1 MVKTYKL
8 ERGLSIIDVAPP
20 IRGFERF
27 ISVYVLEAGGI
38 ALVDVGPTVSVV
50 NLVSGLQQLKVNPGD
65 VNYVF
70 ISHIH
75 LDHAGGI
82 GRALKQMPNAS
93 VVVHEKGAPH
103 LIDPTK
109 LWADSQRALG
119 ELAGKYEPLE
129 PVPDDRVIIGRDGM
143 VFDLG
148 GVKLEVLETP
158 GHASH
163 HLSFWDSQKK
173 RLFVG
178 EAAGVYVADV
188 DLTRPGTPAPFNL
201 EQSLESLDRLIRL
214 APASM
219 CYGHFGCAPQPL
231 DRLRTVK
238 RQLILW
244 SKIIAACVDE
254 GLSIEDMYPRIRKED
269 EMMARLDGIPAER
282 RDRELYFIANS
293 IKGLVGYFEKFGTGL
308 VKQL

>member
-1 MVKTYKL
+1 MKTYTL

-20 IRGFERF
+20 IRGFEQF
-27 ISVYVLEAGGI
+27 ISIYVLEAGKV
-38 ALVDVGPTVSVV
+38 ALVDVGPSVSVV
-50 NLVSGLQQLKVNPGD
+50 NLVAGLQQLKVSPGD
-65 VNYVF
+65 VSYVF

-82 GRALKQMPNAS
+82 GRVLKQIPNAN

-119 ELAGKYEPLE
+119 EVAEKYEPLE
-129 PVPDDRVIIGRDGM
+129 PVPEDRVIVGRDGM

-148 GVKLEVLETP
+148 GMKLEVLETP

-163 HLSFWDSQKK
+163 HLSFWDNQKK

-178 EAAGVYVADV
+178 EAAGVYTAEV

-201 EQSLESLDRLIRL
+201 EQSLESLDRLIQL
-214 APASM
+214 APVSL

-231 DRLRTVK
+231 DRLRTAK
-238 RQLILW
+238 QQLILW
-244 SKIIAACVDE
+244 SKIIAACVEE
-254 GLSIEDMYPRIRKED
+254 GLSIEDMYPRIREAD
-269 EMMARLDGIPAER
+269 AMLARLDGILADR
-282 RDRELYFIANS
+282 RDRELYFIDNS